1 MLVWCVP
8 AWCWRSRGVPLLC
21 PRSPCCSHAPTRR
34 PACSAPALQL
44 VRTAAHL
51 AAAQHPRLGWRPA
64 EQQQQR
70 HEQQQQ
76 HEQRHGTAP
85 RSRRPPALTVVC
97 AAAAPGAPL
106 HADYAAKA
114 GDSAVL
120 QRPLKS
126 ELLPEEIHNVFGSP
140 RNLKER

>member
-1 MLVWCVP
+1 M
-8 AWCWRSRGVPLLC
+8 
-21 PRSPCCSHAPTRR
+21 
-34 PACSAPALQL
+34 
-44 VRTAAHL
+44 RTAAAAHL
-51 AAAQHPRLGWRPA
+51 APAQQRLGWRPT
-64 EQQQQR
+64 EQHLQR

-76 HEQRHGTAP
+76 QQQRHGQAARP
-85 RSRRPPALTVVC
+85 RRPPALTVVC

-126 ELLPEEIHNVFGSP
+126 ELLPEEIHNVFGYP

>member
-1 MLVWCVP
+1 MVLVRQGCAAP
-8 AWCWRSRGVPLLC
+8 PPPLAVLLA
-21 PRSPCCSHAPTRR
+21 RAHAPSRLL
-34 PACSAPALQL
+34 APALQL

-64 EQQQQR
+64 EQQRQQ

-76 HEQRHGTAP
+76 HEQRHVAAP

-126 ELLPEEIHNVFGSP
+126 ELLPEEIHNVFGYP

>member
-1 MLVWCVP
+1 M
-8 AWCWRSRGVPLLC
+8 
-21 PRSPCCSHAPTRR
+21 
-34 PACSAPALQL
+34 
-44 VRTAAHL
+44 
-51 AAAQHPRLGWRPA
+51 
-64 EQQQQR
+64 
-70 HEQQQQ
+70 
-76 HEQRHGTAP
+76 
-85 RSRRPPALTVVC
+85 VC

-126 ELLPEEIHNVFGSP
+126 ELLPEEIHNVFGYP